1 MCKSCDIDANYFHS
15 VYCVYDHLAT
25 THPVLW
31 LRDSSRIRSDFLSR
45 NLLSSAGDVLAIWNA
60 PPGKGWALRI
70 HDNEAIDERPDPQRG
85 DFVDL
90 SDGATRFQILLDL
103 GC

>member
-1 MCKSCDIDANYFHS
+1 MCNSCDFQANYFHK
-15 VYCVYDHLAT
+15 VECIYDHLVAAN
-25 THPVLW
+25 PNLW
-31 LRDSSRIRSDFLSR
+31 LRDSSRIRNDFLSR
-45 NLLSSAGDVLAIWNA
+45 NILSSAGDVLAIWNA

-70 HDNEAIDERPDPQRG
+70 HDNEAIDELPDPQRG

-90 SDGATRFQILLDL
+90 SDEATRFQTFLGL